1 MTCTALDFPLHPFA
15 LTLGRLRPGLVPGE
29 GVLCDRSVGGIGA
42 AQQTS
47 ASTALRAAVLLVV
60 RAPALSGAAYA
71 REFDVLLSEATRA
84 SDGAGSS
91 HGSGAVAEQLPPEDP
106 DRDRLV
112 ALVQLAQ
119 EGDAEAF
126 GQLYD
131 RYVDG
136 VYRFCYHRV
145 SSTTLAEDLTSE
157 TFFRALR
164 GIAQFRWQGRDFGAW
179 LTTIARNLVTDH
191 YKSSRSRLETV
202 SDELP
207 ERGDLH
213 PGPEAEA
220 LAVLTQ
226 EALAVALQ
234 RLPAEQRD
242 CVVMRFLQ
250 GLSIAE
256 TAEVLGRSDGA
267 VKQLQLRA
275 VRNLAKWLPRDER

>member
-1 MTCTALDFPLHPFA
+1 MRRSTGGESRGPADVGLD
-15 LTLGRLRPGLVPGE
+15 
-29 GVLCDRSVGGIGA
+29 
-42 AQQTS
+42 
-47 ASTALRAAVLLVV
+47 ALRDAVLLVL
-60 RAPALSGAAYA
+60 RAPALSGATYEQ
-71 REFDVLLSEATRA
+71 RFDVLLAQARVA
-84 SDGAGSS
+84 PDAAPVG
-91 HGSGAVAEQLPPEDP
+91 GSGPATTQLPDDP
-106 DRDRLV
+106 DRDRMV
-112 ALVQLAQ
+112 ALVRLAQ

-145 SSTTLAEDLTSE
+145 SSASLAEDLTSE

-164 GIAQFRWQGRDFGAW
+164 GISQFRWQGRDFGAW

-202 SDELP
+202 SDTLP
-207 ERGDLH
+207 ERDDSG
-213 PGPEAEA
+213 PGPEDAA
-220 LAVLTQ
+220 LALVTQ
-226 EALAVALQ
+226 EALTEALR
-234 RLPAEQRD
+234 RLPDEQRD

-256 TAEVLGRSDGA
+256 TAEVLDRSEGA

-275 VRNLAKWLPRDER
+275 VRNLAKWLPRDVR